1 MLNHIM
7 VIDIIIST
15 KVIITIIITVIILSN
30 ISPTTTVT
38 HITISLQLLYA
49 LLLLPVVLTATANC
63 EKHLVNTVH
72 RNSTKAVYKQF
83 LLDLSIAAS
92 ARLKAKFYFMFV
104 EIYKCTFS
112 CYIESA

>member
-15 KVIITIIITVIILSN
+15 KVIITIIITVILLSN

-83 LLDLSIAAS
+83 LLDL
-92 ARLKAKFYFMFV
+92 KAKFYFMFV